1 VAEAR
6 GLDQRDVAEA
16 FRSGELGP
24 ETGSFQVWVDF
35 TADFMGISATKTG
48 RMGIENRISGF
59 SPQ

>member
-35 TADFMGISATKTG
+35 TADFMGNSATKTG
-48 RMGIENRISGF
+48 RMGIEYNVGP
-59 SPQ
+59 PQ